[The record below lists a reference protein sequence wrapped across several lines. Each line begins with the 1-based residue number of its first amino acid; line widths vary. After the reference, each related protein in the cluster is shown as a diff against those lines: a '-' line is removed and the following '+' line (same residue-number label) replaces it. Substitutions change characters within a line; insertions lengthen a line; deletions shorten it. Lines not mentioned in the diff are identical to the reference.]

1 MVFIMAL
8 VLPGHLKSTFKQ
20 VRSLILKEKNFPEA
34 RRILAGVPDGEL
46 YSPYHV
52 AMAAIA
58 RSESDTAVA
67 MAHLEKA
74 LSLAPDDIRLISRIG
89 KLRLQEGNTT
99 LAQEYANRALQQ
111 KSSKKS
117 DVTALASFLQQLG
130 DYTNAASILRHA
142 VLENPNDTKLRRMLA
157 LAQLQLGQLDDCE
170 RNLNNCLRLDP
181 KNHYSQI
188 LLGEIL
194 IAQGNKV
201 RGLAVLRTADND
213 ECPSK
218 LKERLS
224 IDAAECYIDLA
235 EYSAAKDELTRVQNS
250 NSPRFNYCWGKVQYQ
265 EGDYEF
271 ALTSLMA
278 ASKSVAHE
286 DAPSVPPIDPS
297 SLTVEDQKT
306 RCQKLIQDLSSKLEK
321 LRVSG
326 IQADDTTFNQSTV
339 LDSVDEDF

>member
-1 MVFIMAL
+1 MAV

-20 VRSLILKEKNFPEA
+20 VRSLIVKEKNFPEA

-46 YSPYHV
+46 YAPYHV

-58 RSESDTAVA
+58 RSESDAAVA

-74 LSLAPDDIRLISRIG
+74 LSLTPEDIRLLSRIG
-89 KLRLQEGNTT
+89 KLRLQEGNKL
-99 LAQEYANRALQQ
+99 LAQEYANRALLQ
-111 KSSKKS
+111 KPTKKS

-130 DYTNAASILRHA
+130 DADNAAKILREA
-142 VLENPNDTKLRRMLA
+142 VLQNPNDTKLRRMLA
-157 LAQLQLGQLDDCE
+157 IAQLQLGQLDECE

-194 IAQGNKV
+194 IAQGNNV
-201 RGLAVLRTADND
+201 RGLAVLRSADND

-224 IDAAECYIDLA
+224 IDAAECYIDLG

-250 NSPRFNYCWGKVQYQ
+250 NSPRFNYCWGKIQYQ
-265 EGDYEF
+265 DSDYEF
-271 ALTSLMA
+271 ALSSLMA
-278 ASKSVAHE
+278 ASKIIEPDGVSSEVAI
-286 DAPSVPPIDPS
+286 VDPS
-297 SLTVEDQKT
+297 SLTTEDQKS
-306 RCQKLIQDLSSKLEK
+306 RCEELIHDLSGKLEK
-321 LRVSG
+321 LK
-326 IQADDTTFNQSTV
+326 TTGYGSSRNVLNQSNI
-339 LDSVDEDF
+339 LDDSDDEF

>member
-1 MVFIMAL
+1 MAV
-8 VLPGHLKSTFKQ
+8 VLPGHLKSIFKQ
-20 VRSLILKEKNFPEA
+20 VRTLIIKDKNFPEA

-58 RSESDTAVA
+58 RSESDSAVA

-74 LSLAPDDIRLISRIG
+74 LSLTPEDIRLISRIG
-89 KLRLQEGNTT
+89 KLRLQEGNKV
-99 LAQEYANRALQQ
+99 LAQEYANRALLQ
-111 KSSKKS
+111 KPAKKS
-117 DVTALASFLQQLG
+117 DVSALASFLQQLG
-130 DYTNAASILRHA
+130 DASNAAKILRDA
-142 VLENPNDTKLRRMLA
+142 VLQNPNDTKLRRMLA
-157 LAQLQLGQLDDCE
+157 IAQLQLGQLDDCE

-213 ECPSK
+213 DCPAK

-224 IDAAECYIDLA
+224 IDAAECYIDLS

-250 NSPRFNYCWGKVQYQ
+250 NSPRFNYCWGKIQYN
-265 EGDYEF
+265 ESDYEF
-271 ALTSLMA
+271 ALSSLMA
-278 ASKSVAHE
+278 AAKSIDPNGATTNSLV
-286 DAPSVPPIDPS
+286 DPS
-297 SLTVEDQKT
+297 SLSKEDQKS
-306 RCQKLIQDLSSKLEK
+306 RCEQLIHDLAGKLEK
-321 LRVSG
+321 LKSSG
-326 IQADDTTFNQSTV
+326 SSDNMLNQGAAQNDVDDEF
-339 LDSVDEDF
+339 

>member
-1 MVFIMAL
+1 MAS

-20 VRSLILKEKNFPEA
+20 VRSLIVNEKNFPEA

-46 YSPYHV
+46 YAPYHV

-58 RSESDTAVA
+58 RSESDAAVA

-74 LSLAPDDIRLISRIG
+74 LSLTPEDIRLLSRIG
-89 KLRLQEGNTT
+89 KLRLQEGNKV
-99 LAQEYANRALQQ
+99 LAQEYASRALLQ
-111 KSSKKS
+111 KPTKKS

-130 DYTNAASILRHA
+130 DADNAAKILREA
-142 VLENPNDTKLRRMLA
+142 VLQNPNDTKLRRMLA
-157 LAQLQLGQLDDCE
+157 IAQLQLGQLDECE

-201 RGLAVLRTADND
+201 RGLAVLRSADND

-224 IDAAECYIDLA
+224 IDAAECYIDLG
-235 EYSAAKDELTRVQNS
+235 EYSAAKDELTRVQSS
-250 NSPRFNYCWGKVQYQ
+250 NSPRFNYCWGKIQYQ
-265 EGDYEF
+265 DKDYEF
-271 ALTSLMA
+271 ALSSLMS
-278 ASKSVAHE
+278 ASKSIGPDGDST
-286 DAPSVPPIDPS
+286 DAPIVDPS
-297 SLTVEDQKT
+297 SLTKEDQQS
-306 RCQKLIQDLSSKLEK
+306 RCEQLIHDLAGKLEK
-321 LRVSG
+321 LKTTGYGSSQSG
-326 IQADDTTFNQSTV
+326 VNQSTIF
-339 LDSVDEDF
+339 DNNDDEF

>member
-1 MVFIMAL
+1 MAL

-46 YSPYHV
+46 YAPYHV

-58 RSESDTAVA
+58 RSESDSAVA

-74 LSLAPDDIRLISRIG
+74 LSLTPEDIRLISRIG
-89 KLRLQEGNTT
+89 KLRLQEGNKT
-99 LAQEYANRALQQ
+99 LAQEYANRALLQ
-111 KSSKKS
+111 KPSKKA

-130 DYTNAASILRHA
+130 DADNAAKILREA
-142 VLENPNDTKLRRMLA
+142 VLQNPNDTKLRRMLA
-157 LAQLQLGQLDDCE
+157 IAQLQLGQLEDCE

-194 IAQGNKV
+194 IAKGDKV

-213 ECPSK
+213 ECPPR

-224 IDAAECYIDLA
+224 IDASECYIDLG
-235 EYSAAKDELTRVQNS
+235 EYSAAKDELTRVQTS
-250 NSPRFNYCWGKVQYQ
+250 NSPRFNYCWGLIQYH
-265 EGDYEF
+265 ESDYEF
-271 ALTSLMA
+271 ALSSLMA
-278 ASKSVAHE
+278 AAKSVNPNGSTAE
-286 DAPSVPPIDPS
+286 AVFDPS
-297 SLTVEDQKT
+297 SLNKHDQQS
-306 RCQKLIQDLSSKLEK
+306 RCEQLIHDLADKLEK
-321 LRVSG
+321 LKSSG
-326 IQADDTTFNQSTV
+326 FTESGNEMNTSATLN
-339 LDSVDEDF
+339 DEDNEF

>member
-1 MVFIMAL
+1 MAL

-20 VRSLILKEKNFPEA
+20 VRTLIVKEKNFPEA

-46 YSPYHV
+46 YAPYHV

-58 RSESDTAVA
+58 RSESDSSVA

-74 LSLAPDDIRLISRIG
+74 LSLTPEDIRLISRIG
-89 KLRLQEGNTT
+89 KIRLQEGNKA
-99 LAQEYANRALQQ
+99 LAQDYANRALQQ
-111 KSSKKS
+111 KPSKKG
-117 DVTALASFLQQLG
+117 DVTTLASFLQQLG
-130 DYTNAASILRHA
+130 DATNAATLLREA
-142 VLENPNDTKLRRMLA
+142 VLQNPNDTKLRRMLA
-157 LAQLQLGQLDDCE
+157 ISQLQLGQLDECE

-213 ECPSK
+213 ECPNK

-224 IDAAECYIDLA
+224 IDAAECYIDLG
-235 EYSAAKDELTRVQNS
+235 EYEAAKDELTRIQSS
-250 NSPRFNYCWGKVQYQ
+250 NSPRFNYCWGKIQYQ
-265 EGDYEF
+265 ESDYEF

-278 ASKSVAHE
+278 AAAGVNPTDGSVSQ
-286 DAPSVPPIDPS
+286 PTVDPS
-297 SLTVEDQKT
+297 TLSKQDQQT
-306 RCQKLIQDLSSKLEK
+306 RCEQLIHGLADKLEK
-321 LRVSG
+321 LKTAPGAGSG
-326 IQADDTTFNQSTV
+326 LAGSGAVEDD
-339 LDSVDEDF
+339 DEF